1 MATFGIQKMVDIVFV
16 PMHMS
21 TETLIGQAQ
30 ILQIEIFQTQIL
42 GQMLSIPIDLVKLQP
57 HLY

>member
-1 MATFGIQKMVDIVFV
+1 MATFGIQKMVVIVFV

-21 TETLIGQAQ
+21 TETLIAQAE
-30 ILQIEIFQTQIL
+30 IEIFHTQIL